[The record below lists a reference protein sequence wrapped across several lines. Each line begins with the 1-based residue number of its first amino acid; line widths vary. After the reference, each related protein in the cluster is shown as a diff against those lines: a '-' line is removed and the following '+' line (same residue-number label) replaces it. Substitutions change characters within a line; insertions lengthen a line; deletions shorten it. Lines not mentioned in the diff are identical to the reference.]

1 MNLNLNEIVQ
11 LSYEL
16 NGIKKDDK
24 VVLNGLLAQ
33 KISLKTKVYLQRL
46 NKVVAEELKVFED
59 TRKELLL
66 KYGIQE
72 GESVSIPTENIESFK
87 VEFDQLLR
95 VNKNIDVDSL
105 WSDDLSLKDFEAIE
119 TDEFYPVFFKFI
131 DK

>member
-16 NGIKKDDK
+16 NGMKKDDK

-87 VEFDQLLR
+87 VEFDQLLK
-95 VNKNIDVDSL
+95 VNKNIDVESL